1 MREINLD
8 NYEAYFLDF
17 AEGNLS
23 DEQRAELDLFLAEHP
38 ELRSE
43 LEEFVSY
50 SDTATLSPDE
60 KASSDWSELKKPNSD
75 DLDHIMFKSVEG
87 TASEAEKEKLNE
99 ALQSK
104 EHQEQ
109 YEAWE
114 KAKLDVD
121 TSVVMEGADNLYVT
135 TPQLPVTPANYDLF
149 LWAYGEGDLNAEET
163 AALEAYANAQDLSL
177 SKKVKLSAPKGIFY
191 PDKDKLY
198 RKEKSVVVWWR
209 IAAILLIGLI
219 ATTIYLNRNTGP
231 EPQYALRGE
240 RIDSTENVVSEDTIS
255 PSQIIEEGIVDSI
268 APVKRSA
275 PPIEE
280 WEVREPDP
288 SFIAEEIQE
297 EPSRESEIDAESI
310 EVIDSSATP
319 VPIHIDEVPVLI
331 AEVPTETPVEDQPKD
346 EREKYKTVPEIT
358 EDILA
363 EQLNISDEERDQMA
377 LTVAKR
383 VTDRAAA
390 MLDSEVKRE
399 ESESGEEMTYTLRIR
414 NFKIQHKTRK

>member
-1 MREINLD
+1 MMEINLD

-17 AEGNLS
+17 VEGNLS
-23 DEQRAELDLFLAEHP
+23 DAESAALEAFLSKHP

-60 KASSDWSELKKPNSD
+60 KTSSDWSELKKPNSD

-87 TASEAEKEKLNE
+87 TASETEKEKLNE

-114 KAKLDVD
+114 KAKLDAD
-121 TSVVMEGADNLYVT
+121 TSVVMDGADNLYIT

-163 AALEAYANAQDLSL
+163 AALEAYANAQDLNL
-177 SKKVKLSAPKGIFY
+177 SKNVKLAAPKGVFY
-191 PDKDKLY
+191 PDKNKLY
-198 RKEKSVVVWWR
+198 KKEKKVVVWWR
-209 IAAILLIGLI
+209 IAAVLLIGLV
-219 ATTIYLNRNTGP
+219 ATTIFLNRTTDP
-231 EPQYALRGE
+231 EAQYALRGE
-240 RIDSTENVVSEDTIS
+240 RVDSTRKVVSEDTIA
-255 PSQIIEEGIVDSI
+255 PRRIIEEEIVDTI
-268 APVKRSA
+268 APIKKLS

-288 SFIAEEIQE
+288 AFIAEEIGE
-297 EPSRESEIDAESI
+297 APSREEESTPEPI
-310 EVIDSSATP
+310 EVIDSTDTP
-319 VPIHIDEVPVLI
+319 QPILEDLPILT
-331 AEVPTETPVEDQPKD
+331 AEVPMETPAESPAKVEEND
-346 EREKYKTVPEIT
+346 KYRTVPEIT
-358 EDILA
+358 QDILA

-377 LTVAKR
+377 LAVAKR